1 MAKDNS
7 QSLERGA
14 TPTALRAS
22 LIAAFFGLG
31 TQLGLNYVLQQH
43 ACHAQSQTA
52 LHAVSVCAFL
62 LTVVGALLGFAVLRN
77 LPKERDEEGG
87 EPHDRAH
94 FEGLLAIGL
103 NVSFGVVIIAIS
115 IPAWL
120 VPPC

>member
-22 LIAAFFGLG
+22 LVAAFFALG

-43 ACHAQSQTA
+43 ACHAQSQIA

-62 LTVVGALLGFAVLRN
+62 LTAVGALLAFAVIRN
-77 LPKERDEEGG
+77 LPEEKDEEGG

-94 FEGLLAIGL
+94 FEALLAIGFNL
-103 NVSFGVVIIAIS
+103 SFGVVVIAIE